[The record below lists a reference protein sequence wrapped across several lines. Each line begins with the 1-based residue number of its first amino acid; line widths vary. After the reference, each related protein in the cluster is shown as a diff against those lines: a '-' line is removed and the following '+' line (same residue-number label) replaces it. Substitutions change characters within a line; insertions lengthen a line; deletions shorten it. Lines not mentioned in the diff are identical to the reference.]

1 MMMTNITKL
10 TVNFILYSDLLTS
23 PIETISNL
31 FLSHKN
37 YIHFQRMQNQKEKKK
52 LKTFM
57 TNKAKGEE
65 KKIDK
70 DRYTDT

>member
-37 YIHFQRMQNQKEKKK
+37 YIHFQRMQNQKEKK
-52 LKTFM
+52 TENFY
-57 TNKAKGEE
+57 
-65 KKIDK
+65 D
-70 DRYTDT
+70 